1 VRLAAAA
8 AALAALAAVGAV
20 SLLPGL
26 LVVVVVVVVL
36 CTVAVVLLLLTD
48 LLPAFA
54 MEGRAGTGVE
64 EGAARE
70 RRSATLFCALK
81 APFLTLAV
89 VEEGWSFA
97 EADRPLDAV
106 ATRAVTEPATTAGL
120 RAVADVDVVP
130 LSVGLVRTV
139 RITLGPCV
147 AVINALEAVVGMVRG
162 AR

>member
-1 VRLAAAA
+1 MHGGGC
-8 AALAALAAVGAV
+8 AAVADRPTAGV
-20 SLLPGL
+20 
-26 LVVVVVVVVL
+26 
-36 CTVAVVLLLLTD
+36 CD
-48 LLPAFA
+48 
-54 MEGRAGTGVE
+54 GRKGRDGGGG
-64 EGAARE
+64 GAARE

-130 LSVGLVRTV
+130 LSVGLVRTDES
-139 RITLGPCV
+139 P
-147 AVINALEAVVGMVRG
+147 
-162 AR
+162 